1 MYYHQLN
8 TISGARKNILNYVES
23 NDKWFFN
30 TGFDILK
37 IPNDLLDTNLLSLKT
52 ALNGNVVVLKMVPRT
67 FYRFHTDTSRY
78 CAVNLLLT
86 GFDSNCYFGDQTAD
100 EEVIENVTELQYDP
114 DRYYLLNT
122 RKKHAV
128 RNGNEIRYMLS
139 MGFNDHKYEIVKK
152 WCEDHKV

>member
-8 TISGARKNILNYVES
+8 TVSQARKNILNYVES

-37 IPNDLLDTNLLSLKT
+37 IPNDLLDTDLLSLKT

>member
-8 TISGARKNILNYVES
+8 TVSQARKNILNYVES